1 MVSISNMQESKG
13 YLSKKHIELFLLTIS
28 TYISNRA
35 GRTKAAA
42 GVLAFATP
50 MYSNQDSIK
59 GADYRFILIKTV
71 FVLHP
76 HFIWH
81 SVGPANDM

>member
-50 MYSNQDSIK
+50 MYSNQDSKYQGSRLQIYPHK
-59 GADYRFILIKTV
+59 GCFRFAPPFYLA
-71 FVLHP
+71 FSRP
-76 HFIWH
+76 CE
-81 SVGPANDM
+81 